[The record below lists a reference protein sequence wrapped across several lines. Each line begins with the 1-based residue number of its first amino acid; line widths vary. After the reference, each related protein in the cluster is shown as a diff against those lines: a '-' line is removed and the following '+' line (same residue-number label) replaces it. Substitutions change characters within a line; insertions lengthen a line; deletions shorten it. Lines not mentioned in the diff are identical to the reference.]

1 MSSVVLLPHQLADDP
16 GSTQAWRYAGA
27 FAVVV
32 LVHALVVVGILSW
45 RQTVQV
51 SAPPPAAV
59 MIDLAPLP
67 TAPSPDEILSELPLP
82 EPAPVEL
89 PDPVSEL
96 EIDLA
101 EPVPVDLPEPV
112 TELALDLPEPP
123 PIELPEQVSELAID
137 LPELAQ
143 LDLPEP
149 PQAVAPPPPPAKP
162 RPPRPQTRRPPA
174 PQKPA
179 EQEPVQAERPPRQ
192 APPQPVKSATAAAPP
207 ATSSNQQALQP
218 LSKAPPSWQG
228 AVLGRF
234 QRAIRYPR
242 MAQMR
247 RKEGVVSIVFRI
259 DRAGHVLAVRLAD
272 SSGTEV
278 LDEEALAMVKR
289 VSPLPAPPAEMMVAD
304 ELSVAAPITFNLR

>member
-1 MSSVVLLPHQLADDP
+1 MSSAVLPHHLAD
-16 GSTQAWRYAGA
+16 GSGRSETWRWTGA
-27 FAVVV
+27 FAVVA
-32 LVHALVVVGILSW
+32 LLHAMALVGILSW
-45 RQTVQV
+45 RQTVEM

-67 TAPSPDEILSELPLP
+67 TAPSPDEILTELPLP

-89 PDPVSEL
+89 PDPVSDL

-101 EPVPVDLPEPV
+101 EPAPVDLPEPV
-112 TELALDLPEPP
+112 TELALELPKPP
-123 PIELPEQVSELAID
+123 PIALPEQVSELAIE
-137 LPELAQ
+137 LPEMAE

-149 PQAVAPPPPPAKP
+149 SRAVAPPPPPAKP
-162 RPPRPQTRRPPA
+162 RPPRPRTRRPPTPEKPVRQEA
-174 PQKPA
+174 VPA
-179 EQEPVQAERPPRQ
+179 EQPPQQ
-192 APPQPVKSATAAAPP
+192 APPQPTKSATAAAPP
-207 ATSSNQQALQP
+207 AASNNQQALQP

-242 MAQMR
+242 MAQAR

-259 DRAGHVLAVRLAD
+259 DRGGHVLAVRLAD
-272 SSGTEV
+272 SSGTEL

-289 VSPLPAPPAEMMVAD
+289 VSPLPAPPPEMMVAD
-304 ELSVAAPITFNLR
+304 ELSVAAPISFNLR